1 MTIRDLE
8 KLVENAE
15 RWAKSEEGKKA
26 MQETQKN
33 VKETTEFLSTERLV
47 DGNILHMTF
56 AV

>member
-1 MTIRDLE
+1 MTIHDLE

-15 RWAKSEEGKKA
+15 RWANSEEGKKA
-26 MQETQKN
+26 MEETQKN
-33 VKETTEFLSTERLV
+33 VKETTAFLSTERLV